1 MTTSDGD
8 AADPTVGVHRA
19 LATAARQVYRHPLP
33 MVAISVGWVLAS
45 LPLVTIGPATLG
57 AYGAVRS
64 VRENGRV
71 DREAVR
77 ETLAAHWLDSVL
89 FSGLLV
95 VFPAI
100 AVLYLGQYAAT
111 GDPLSGVFGAV
122 GFYLAYHAWVVF
134 ALAFVSLADGADAVD
149 AVTGGYRW
157 SVENPVATVL
167 VGIVTG
173 TLLLASAVLTIALPL
188 VFPALAAAFH
198 TELVASTDDSS
209 DGEET
214 DATEAT
220 VSKERPIAGDGRK
233 NDVST
238 TSGR

>member
-1 MTTSDGD
+1 MTMSDGD
-8 AADPTVGVHRA
+8 SADATVGVHRA

-45 LPLVTIGPATLG
+45 LPLVTVGPATLG
-57 AYGAVRS
+57 AYSAVRS
-64 VRENGRV
+64 VREDGRI
-71 DREAVR
+71 DRGAVR

-111 GDPLSGVFGAV
+111 GAPLSGVLGAV

-134 ALAFVSLADGADAVD
+134 ALAFVSLADGADAVG

-173 TLLLASAVLTIALPL
+173 TLLLVSALLTIALPF
-188 VFPALAAAFH
+188 VFPALVAAFH
-198 TELVASTDDSS
+198 TELVAAERDASDS
-209 DGEET
+209 DET
-214 DATEAT
+214 DAT
-220 VSKERPIAGDGRK
+220 VSSERSVVGDDRR
-233 NDVST
+233 NDFST
-238 TSGR
+238 TFGR

>member
-1 MTTSDGD
+1 MSDGD
-8 AADPTVGVHRA
+8 SADATVGVHRA

-33 MVAISVGWVLAS
+33 MVAISVGWVVAS

-57 AYGAVRS
+57 AYRAVRS
-64 VRENGRV
+64 VREDGRV
-71 DREAVR
+71 DRGAVR
-77 ETLAAHWLDSVL
+77 ETLAAHWLDAAL

-111 GDPLSGVFGAV
+111 GAPLSGVLGAV

-134 ALAFVSLADGADAVD
+134 ALAFVSLAEGADAVV

-173 TLLLASAVLTIALPL
+173 TLLVVSAVLTVALPL

-198 TELVASTDDSS
+198 TELVAATRGESDS
-209 DGEET
+209 DET
-214 DATEAT
+214 DTTLSQEPS
-220 VSKERPIAGDGRK
+220 VVGEDRR
-233 NDVST
+233 NDFST
-238 TSGR
+238 TFGR

>member
-1 MTTSDGD
+1 MSDGD
-8 AADPTVGVHRA
+8 SADATVGVHRA

-45 LPLVTIGPATLG
+45 LPLVTVGPATLG
-57 AYGAVRS
+57 AYRAVRS
-64 VRENGRV
+64 VREDGRV
-71 DREAVR
+71 DRAAVR
-77 ETLAAHWLDSVL
+77 ETLAAHWLDAVL

-95 VFPAI
+95 VFPVI

-111 GDPLSGVFGAV
+111 GAPLSGVLGAV

-134 ALAFVSLADGADAVD
+134 ALAFVSLAEGADAVD
-149 AVTGGYRW
+149 AVTSGYRW

-173 TLLLASAVLTIALPL
+173 TLLVASAVLTIALPL

-198 TELVASTDDSS
+198 TELVVATRGEA
-209 DGEET
+209 DGEE
-214 DATEAT
+214 TEAT
-220 VSKERPIAGDGRK
+220 VSQEPSVVGEDRR
-233 NDVST
+233 NDFST
-238 TSGR
+238 TFGR

>member
-1 MTTSDGD
+1 MTNGD
-8 AADPTVGVHRA
+8 SADATIGVHRA

-45 LPLVTIGPATLG
+45 IPLITIGPATLG
-57 AYGAVRS
+57 AYRAVRS
-64 VRENGRV
+64 VREDGRI
-71 DREAVR
+71 DRGAVR
-77 ETLAAHWLDSVL
+77 ETLAAHWLDAVL

-111 GDPLSGVFGAV
+111 GAPLSGVLGAV
-122 GFYLAYHAWVVF
+122 GFYLTYHAWVVF

-167 VGIVTG
+167 VGIVTA
-173 TLLLASAVLTIALPL
+173 TLLIASAVLTIALPL

-198 TELVASTDDSS
+198 TELFAENRTAS
-209 DGEET
+209 DGDE
-214 DATEAT
+214 TEAT
-220 VSKERPIAGDGRK
+220 VSPERSVSGGGRR
-233 NDVST
+233 NDFST
-238 TSGR
+238 TFGR